1 MTNRAVEVQVDPVRA
16 DTRCQPFVSK
26 MRAAGLPEAAVG
38 GFCLHFARYL
48 DGGQATLAEDDIRPV
63 EALPDAETL
72 SGLAEVGRAALG
84 RVAIIKVNGGL
95 GTGMGLERAKSLLEV
110 RDRLTFLDLIA
121 RQILSLRE
129 RTGASVPLLMMD
141 SFRTAGDSAAILE
154 RYPGLAVEGLPLSFL
169 QHRIPKV
176 RVDGAAPAVWPA
188 DPELEWCPPGHGD
201 IYPALAT
208 SGVLDRLLERLF
220 EFAFVS
226 NADNLGAVLD
236 PAILGYVVER
246 GLAFLLEAA
255 DRTPADRKGGHLCR
269 LSDGRLAL
277 REAAQCPPDEVK
289 AFQDVVRHRF
299 FNSNNLWLHLPA
311 LRRTLDEHNGVIPL
325 PTIVNRKTLDPRD
338 PSSPAVVQ
346 LESAMGAAIS
356 LFSPSEAIRVA
367 RRRFSPVKNTDD
379 LLAARSDA
387 YRLGADGRLA
397 LDGSRSS
404 PPVVSLDPR
413 FYTRIDDFE
422 RRFPFGAPSLIGCD
436 ALTVEGD
443 VTFGR
448 GVVLRGTV
456 RISAAGGPARVAD
469 GSRVEGALRL

>member
-26 MRAAGLPEAAVG
+26 MRAAGLPDAAIG

-48 DGGQATLAEDDIRPV
+48 GGGQATVAEDDIRPV
-63 EALPDAETL
+63 EALPDAD
-72 SGLAEVGRAALG
+72 SFAGPAEAGRAALG
-84 RVAIIKVNGGL
+84 RVAVIKLNGGL

-110 RDRLTFLDLIA
+110 RGGLTFLDLIA
-121 RQILSLRE
+121 RQVLSLRE
-129 RTGASVPLLMMD
+129 RTGAAVPLLMMD

-154 RYPGLAVEGLPLSFL
+154 RYPGLAVAGLPLSFL

-176 RVDGAAPAVWPA
+176 SADGAGPAAWPV

-201 IYPALAT
+201 LYPALAT
-208 SGVLDRLLERLF
+208 SGVLDRLLERRF

-236 PAILGYVVER
+236 PAILGHVVER
-246 GLAFLLEAA
+246 RLAFLMEAA

-269 LSDGRLAL
+269 LADGRLAL
-277 REAAQCPPDEVK
+277 REAAQCPPDEVG
-289 AFQDVVRHRF
+289 AFQDVARHRF
-299 FNSNNLWLHLPA
+299 FNTNNLWLHLPS
-311 LRRTLDEHNGVIPL
+311 LRRTLDKHDGVIPL
-325 PTIVNRKTLDPRD
+325 PTIVNRKSLDPRD

-356 LFSPSEAIRVA
+356 LLTPSEAIRVA
-367 RRRFSPVKNTDD
+367 RRRFSPVKSTDD

-387 YRLGADGRLA
+387 YRLEADWRLA
-397 LDGSRSS
+397 LDVSRSS

-413 FYTRIDDFE
+413 YYTRIDDFE
-422 RRFPFGAPSLIGCD
+422 RRFPAGPPSLVGCD

-448 GVVLRGTV
+448 GVVVQGDAHLV
-456 RISAAGGPARVAD
+456 AAD
-469 GSRVEGALRL
+469 GPREVSDHAVLHGEVRL